1 MLFQPYNNDTSNGCA
16 VFTDQPISLA
26 MAYVARQEWQDLYET
41 GLGLSRGT
49 IFAQLDKPFEREG
62 TTTDGTR

>member
-1 MLFQPYNNDTSNGCA
+1 MLFQPCNNDTSNGCA

-41 GLGLSRGT
+41 GLGL
-49 IFAQLDKPFEREG
+49 
-62 TTTDGTR
+62 